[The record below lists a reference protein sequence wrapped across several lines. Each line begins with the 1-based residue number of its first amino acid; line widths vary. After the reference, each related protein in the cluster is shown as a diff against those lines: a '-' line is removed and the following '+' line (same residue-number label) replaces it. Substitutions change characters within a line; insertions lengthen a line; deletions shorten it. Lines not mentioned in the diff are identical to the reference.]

1 MTLNILMTSRR
12 AVYLSGDF
20 CLFYPSEN
28 KSITDVTAQKLIP
41 VGRYD
46 WNALVSFCGIAKT
59 PAGLDVACWLVQN
72 VNAGD
77 KGESV
82 DEFVDRLTGSDLWLC
97 DFSGRDR
104 ILTVCICGF
113 HGKRP
118 FAICL
123 STVEKFNGPLSARPM
138 RRLVRTGLKPK
149 DPQLF
154 VFGVRDACQKDS
166 RDHLRSLIRGR
177 QRDYADV
184 MRQISAAN
192 SDAAQN
198 SKYVSAECVV
208 GCLLPVGAG
217 EVTPYGIEDG
227 TEYMPGFVTEQLAAT
242 GITGLEV
249 KEDEDGKPLK
259 PRWKG
264 MTLKSERVEGRGQL
278 IFQVHVFGNVA
289 KPIGGISK
297 SDGTEVFWKIA
308 GENEPR
314 KVSVNVN
321 LPKERKKVPK
331 TRPPKLK
338 NR

>member
-1 MTLNILMTSRR
+1 
-12 AVYLSGDF
+12 
-20 CLFYPSEN
+20 
-28 KSITDVTAQKLIP
+28 
-41 VGRYD
+41 
-46 WNALVSFCGIAKT
+46 
-59 PAGLDVACWLVQN
+59 
-72 VNAGD
+72 
-77 KGESV
+77 
-82 DEFVDRLTGSDLWLC
+82 
-97 DFSGRDR
+97 
-104 ILTVCICGF
+104 
-113 HGKRP
+113 
-118 FAICL
+118 
-123 STVEKFNGPLSARPM
+123 
-138 RRLVRTGLKPK
+138 
-149 DPQLF
+149 
-154 VFGVRDACQKDS
+154 
-166 RDHLRSLIRGR
+166 
-177 QRDYADV
+177 
-184 MRQISAAN
+184 
-192 SDAAQN
+192 
-198 SKYVSAECVV
+198 
-208 GCLLPVGAG
+208 
-217 EVTPYGIEDG
+217 
-227 TEYMPGFVTEQLAAT
+227 MPGFVTEQLAAT